1 MIMKK
6 IAVIGANGQLGSE
19 LVRYFTE
26 QSIEVAD
33 LTHEDI
39 EISDLDKTR
48 DVLSVINP
56 DAVVNTAAYHNVPV
70 CEENPDISF
79 KVNGIGALNL
89 AKLSN
94 ELHYKLVHYST
105 DYVFDGEKGKPYI
118 ETDIPNPLNI
128 YALTKLDGETLIR
141 NYCDNYFILR
151 ISGIYG
157 KTPCRAKGG
166 NFINTMQK
174 AARERDVV
182 KVVRDEILTPT
193 SVTEIAKNTFSL
205 MQTEAYNLYHMTCN
219 GQCSWYEFAK
229 VIFRE
234 LKLNTPLE
242 SCLVSDFPM
251 LVKRPTYSVLEN
263 GNLKTINLDT
273 MAHWQQAL
281 IKFLSEL

>member
-1 MIMKK
+1 MKK
-6 IAVIGANGQLGSE
+6 IAIIGANGQLGTE
-19 LVRYFTE
+19 LVNQFTL
-26 QSIEVAD
+26 QGLDVVG
-33 LTHEDI
+33 LTHEDV
-39 EISDLDKTR
+39 EISDIDQLKK
-48 DVLSVINP
+48 VLSSVKADI
-56 DAVVNTAAYHNVPV
+56 VVNTSAYHNVPL

-94 ELHYKLVHYST
+94 DLHYKLVHYST
-105 DYVFDGEKGKPYI
+105 DYVFDGKKGEPYI
-118 ETDIPNPLNI
+118 ETDQPNPLNI

-157 KTPCRAKGG
+157 KTVCRAKGG

-193 SVTEIAKNTFSL
+193 SVEEIAKSTYSL
-205 MQTEAYNLYHMTCN
+205 MQTDAYDLYHMTCN
-219 GQCSWYEFAK
+219 GQCSWYEFAE

-234 LKLNTPLE
+234 LKLATPLK

-251 LVKRPTYSVLEN
+251 TVKRPTYSVLEN
-263 GNLKTINLDT
+263 SNLKKINLDN
-273 MAHWQQAL
+273 MLHWEEAL
-281 IKFLSEL
+281 LKFLSENLK

>member
-263 GNLKTINLDT
+263 GNLKNINLDT

-281 IKFLSEL
+281 VKFLSEL

>member
-1 MIMKK
+1 MKK
-6 IAVIGANGQLGSE
+6 IVVIGANGQLGSE
-19 LVRYFTE
+19 LVSYFSS
-26 QSIEVAD
+26 QGIEAAA

-39 EISDLDKTR
+39 EISDLDKSR
-48 DVLSVINP
+48 EVLSALKA

-70 CEENPDISF
+70 CEANPDISF
-79 KVNGIGALNL
+79 KVNAIGALNL

-94 ELHYKLVHYST
+94 DLNYKLVHYST
-105 DYVFDGEKGKPYI
+105 DYVFDGQKRQPYV
-118 ETDIPNPLNI
+118 ESDRPNPLNV

-141 NYCDNYFILR
+141 NNCNNYFILR

-157 KTPCRAKGG
+157 KTACRAKGG

-193 SVTEIAKNTFSL
+193 SVAEIAENTFSL
-205 MQTEAYNLYHMTCN
+205 MQTDAYDLYHMTCS

-234 LKLNTPLE
+234 LKFSTPLE

-251 LVKRPTYSVLEN
+251 TVKRPTYSVLEN
-263 GNLKTINLDT
+263 ENLKKINMDT
-273 MAHWQQAL
+273 MAHWEEAL
-281 IKFLSEL
+281 VKFLREIDK